1 MTAPITAWL
10 ILVLCLGGMATIAIW
25 SRGITRWRGRSVGG
39 FIISMFLCAGALS
52 MALGQPLPYWPG
64 ITVSEGEHTI
74 IAYKLVENEAIYI
87 WLDTGLDAPRYYSLP
102 WSTKT
107 AEALQKAQG
116 EGEGDGEQGEG
127 EFGVHTPGLEWSW
140 DDSEPQFWATPQP
153 QMPPKQAQEP
163 APHFEAP
170 A

>member
-25 SRGITRWRGRSVGG
+25 ARGITRARGLSVAA
-39 FIISMFLCAGALS
+39 FLAASPIAAGALS

-64 ITVSEGEHTI
+64 ITVSEGDHTI

-153 QMPPKQAQEP
+153 QMPPKAAQEP
-163 APHFEAP
+163 APHFEEP